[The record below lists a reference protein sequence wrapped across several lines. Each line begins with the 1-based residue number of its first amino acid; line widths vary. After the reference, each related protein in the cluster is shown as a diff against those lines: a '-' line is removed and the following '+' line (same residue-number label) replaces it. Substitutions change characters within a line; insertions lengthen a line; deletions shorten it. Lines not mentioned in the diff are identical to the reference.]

1 MMHPLKG
8 KENKFH
14 KQPLAYAL
22 QSRCSY
28 EFCNIHKKHLCD
40 SKKTPTQVQNKCKI

>member
-14 KQPLAYAL
+14 KQPLAL

-28 EFCNIHKKHLCD
+28 EFSNIHKKHLCD
-40 SKKTPTQVQNKCKI
+40 SKKTPTQV